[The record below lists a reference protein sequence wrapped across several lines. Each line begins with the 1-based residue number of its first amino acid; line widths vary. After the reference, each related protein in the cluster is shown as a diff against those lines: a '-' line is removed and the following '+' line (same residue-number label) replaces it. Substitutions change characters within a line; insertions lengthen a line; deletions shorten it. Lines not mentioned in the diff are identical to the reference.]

1 MKKVADR
8 RKKFLALAG
17 LPKEEALKGIR
28 AIREQAQKNWGP
40 EEKESPMKDSSTAS
54 R

>member
-1 MKKVADR
+1 MADR

-28 AIREQAQKNWGP
+28 AIREQAQKEWGP
-40 EEKESPMKDSSTAS
+40 EEKESPSQES
-54 R
+54 